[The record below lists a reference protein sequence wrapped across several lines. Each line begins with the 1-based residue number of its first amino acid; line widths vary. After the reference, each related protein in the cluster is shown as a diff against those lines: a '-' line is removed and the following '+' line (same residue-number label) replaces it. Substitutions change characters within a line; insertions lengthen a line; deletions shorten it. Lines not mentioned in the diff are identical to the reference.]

1 MGLKIVEA
9 MVGENPLTHTIKK
22 KDLAIQIPSKS
33 VIKVAEFSMGT
44 YVDPQLLFQRALN
57 FASSGVVN
65 TTLEECLR
73 YEICPISMSL
83 FDENGYMR
91 SAYSN

>member
-33 VIKVAEFSMGT
+33 VIKVAEFSMDTCGSAA
-44 YVDPQLLFQRALN
+44 PLPESIKLCFIWGGQH
-57 FASSGVVN
+57 N
-65 TTLEECLR
+65 TR
-73 YEICPISMSL
+73 RV
-83 FDENGYMR
+83 FKV
-91 SAYSN
+91 